1 MALLIENRQKKIK
14 VDLRQLRR
22 SANKVL
28 DELCCRDRELSLLLV
43 DNKEIKDINRQYLNR
58 DCPTN
63 VISFSQIEGEFGN
76 LNPKIL
82 GDIVISVEKAQSDAD
97 EGGLS
102 LEDGIDYLFIH
113 GILHL
118 TGYNHENTTEAEAL
132 KMQNRANEL
141 FFLLKGYRI
150 E

>member
-1 MALLIENRQKKIK
+1 M
-14 VDLRQLRR
+14 
-22 SANKVL
+22 
-28 DELCCRDRELSLLLV
+28 CCRDRELSLLLV

-141 FFLLKGYRI
+141 FFLLKCYRI